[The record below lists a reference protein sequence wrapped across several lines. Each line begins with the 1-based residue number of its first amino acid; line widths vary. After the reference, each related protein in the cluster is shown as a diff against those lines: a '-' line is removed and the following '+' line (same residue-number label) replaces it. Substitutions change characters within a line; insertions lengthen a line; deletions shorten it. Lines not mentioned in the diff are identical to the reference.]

1 MSDPSSDER
10 RAASPLKAPSP
21 VKALSNKLLL
31 GISRLFVGIANVFA
45 RPAGGSVVI
54 RQSNMME
61 DEIRSLVESAGET
74 GEMESDEKELIHS
87 VLEFSDTVAREIMTP
102 RTDLDAV
109 PVGINPYDLVE
120 LIQESGH
127 SRIPIFEG
135 SDDDIVGIIHAKD
148 LFLAMLRGKPVNIS
162 SLMRPA
168 LYVTENKSIDELLA
182 EMRLTKAQMAVIKD
196 EYGGTSGIVTIE
208 DIIEELVGEIQD
220 EHDDEMPEVSETLE
234 GYLVDGKAHLDD
246 VNAEIG
252 SHFESDDFD
261 TLGGFV
267 FGLFGRQ
274 PKLDEW
280 IEHDG
285 YQFNIMETDG
295 KRILKIRIVP
305 DDPLSNKHFLL
316 TEETSGL

>member
-1 MSDPSSDER
+1 
-10 RAASPLKAPSP
+10 
-21 VKALSNKLLL
+21 
-31 GISRLFVGIANVFA
+31 
-45 RPAGGSVVI
+45 
-54 RQSNMME
+54 MME

-109 PVGINPYDLVE
+109 PVDINPYDLVE

-135 SDDDIVGIIHAKD
+135 SDDDIVGIVHAKD

-182 EMRLTKAQMAVIKD
+182 EMRLSKSQMAVIKD

-234 GYLVDGKAHLDD
+234 GYIVDGKAHLDD

-261 TLGGFV
+261 TVGGFV

-280 IEHDG
+280 IESDG
-285 YQFNIMETDG
+285 YQFNIVETDG

-305 DDPLSNKHFLL
+305 EDPLSSKHFLL